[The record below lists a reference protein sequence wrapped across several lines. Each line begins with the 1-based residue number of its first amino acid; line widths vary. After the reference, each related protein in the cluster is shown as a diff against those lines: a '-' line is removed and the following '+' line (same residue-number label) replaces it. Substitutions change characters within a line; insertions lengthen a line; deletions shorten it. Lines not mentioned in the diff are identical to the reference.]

1 MPLLFV
7 YALLVTLMLFN
18 SKPPLAE
25 RLRPT
30 RLDDLVGQE
39 HLVGEK
45 GVIRKTIQSG
55 NIPSMIFWGPP
66 GVGKTTIANIIANEA
81 KKPFY
86 ILSAISAGVK
96 DIREII
102 DKARSSP
109 RSILFIDEIH
119 RFNKSQQ
126 DALLGAVEKGIIT
139 LIGAT
144 TENPSFEINSALL
157 SRAQVYTL
165 NALEEMDLLKL
176 VNHALEKD
184 EELKKRDVE
193 IKEHQALFQL
203 SGGDARKVLNLLE
216 LVVDSDVGGK
226 VVITDELVTSVAQKK
241 IAIYDKSGEQHYDI
255 ISAFIKSIRGSDP
268 NAAIYYLA
276 RMVEGGEDVKFIA
289 RRLVILASEDI
300 GNANPTALIMAN
312 NTFQAVDMIGYP
324 EARIILAQCAVYL
337 ASSPKSNASY
347 MAIENA
353 LSTVRETGDLPVP
366 LSVRNAPTKLMKNM
380 GYGKGYQYAHDYEGG
395 FVNMEFLPE
404 KISGQKFYEPGNN
417 PREEELRKYLRA
429 LWKEKYGY

>member
-1 MPLLFV
+1 
-7 YALLVTLMLFN
+7 ML
-18 SKPPLAE
+18 SESSAPLAE

-30 RLDDLVGQE
+30 KLEDVVGQQ
-39 HLVGEK
+39 HLVGER
-45 GVIRKTIQSG
+45 GMLRTVLRSG
-55 NIPSMIFWGPP
+55 TIPSMIFWGPP
-66 GVGKTTIANIIANEA
+66 GVGKTTLANIIANEA

-96 DIREII
+96 DIREVIE
-102 DKARSSP
+102 KAKASP

-119 RFNKSQQ
+119 RFNKGQQ

-144 TENPSFEINSALL
+144 TENPSFEVNAALL
-157 SRAQVYTL
+157 SRCQVYVL
-165 NALEEMDLLKL
+165 QALEEKDLIQL
-176 VNHALEKD
+176 VQHALQKD
-184 EELKKRDVE
+184 EVLKKKKV
-193 IKEHQALFQL
+193 ILQEHSALFQL

-216 LVVDSDVGGK
+216 LVVEAEEGDE
-226 VVITDELVTSVAQKK
+226 VVITDALSMQVAQKK

-276 RMVEGGEDVKFIA
+276 RMIEGGEDVSFIA
-289 RRLVILASEDI
+289 RRMLILASEDI
-300 GNANPTALIMAN
+300 GNANPTALVMAT
-312 NTFQAVDMIGYP
+312 NTFQAVNVIGYP

-347 MAIENA
+347 MAIEAA
-353 LSTVRETGDLPVP
+353 LQKVNETGDLSVP
-366 LSVRNAPTKLMKNM
+366 LAVRNAPTKLMKNL
-380 GYGKGYQYAHDYEGG
+380 GYGKDYQYAHNFENN
-395 FVNMEFLPE
+395 FVSMEFLPDQL
-404 KISGQKFYEPGNN
+404 KGVKFYEPGKNA
-417 PREEELRKYLRA
+417 REDEMRKYLRT

>member
-1 MPLLFV
+1 
-7 YALLVTLMLFN
+7 MLFN

-102 DKARSSP
+102 EKARSSP

-144 TENPSFEINSALL
+144 TENPSFEVNSALL
-157 SRAQVYTL
+157 SRSQVYTL
-165 NALEEMDLLKL
+165 NALEEKDLLKL
-176 VNHALEKD
+176 VNQALKKD

-193 IKEHQALFQL
+193 VKEHQALFQL

-216 LVVDSDVGGK
+216 LVVDSLTEGK

-289 RRLVILASEDI
+289 RRMVILASEDI
-300 GNANPTALIMAN
+300 GNANPTALVMAN

-347 MAIENA
+347 IAIENA

-417 PREEELRKYLRA
+417 PREDELRKYLRA

>member
-1 MPLLFV
+1 MFG
-7 YALLVTLMLFN
+7 

-25 RLRPT
+25 RMRPSS
-30 RLDDLVGQE
+30 LEDLVGQA
-39 HLVGEK
+39 HLVGTN

-55 NIPSMIFWGPP
+55 NIPSMILWGPP
-66 GVGKTTIANIIANEA
+66 GVGKTTIANIIANEV
-81 KKPFY
+81 KKPFHT
-86 ILSAISAGVK
+86 LSAVSAGVK
-96 DIREII
+96 DVREII
-102 DKARSSP
+102 EKARVSP

-157 SRAQVYTL
+157 SRCQVYTL
-165 NALEEMDLLKL
+165 NALDEKDLLKL
-176 VNHALEKD
+176 VQQALTTD
-184 EELKKRDVE
+184 AELKNREVE
-193 IKEHQALFQL
+193 VAEHQALFQL

-216 LVVDSDVGGK
+216 LVIDSEGEDP
-226 VVITDELVTSVAQKK
+226 VIITNALVTNVAQKK

-276 RMVEGGEDVKFIA
+276 RMIEGGEDVKFIA
-289 RRLVILASEDI
+289 RRMVILASEDI
-300 GNANPTALIMAN
+300 GNANPTALVMAT
-312 NTFQAVDMIGYP
+312 NTFQAVNVIGYP

-337 ASSPKSNASY
+337 ASSAKSNASY
-347 MAIENA
+347 MAIEDA
-353 LSTVRETGDLPVP
+353 LRVVRETGDLPVP
-366 LSVRNAPTKLMKNM
+366 LAVRNAPTKLMKEL
-380 GYGKGYQYAHDYEGG
+380 GYGKGYQYAHSFENN
-395 FVNMEFLPE
+395 FVSMEFLPD
-404 KISGQKFYEPGNN
+404 KISGTKFYEPGKNV
-417 PREEELRKYLRA
+417 REEELRKYLRA

>member
-1 MPLLFV
+1 
-7 YALLVTLMLFN
+7 MLFN
-18 SKPPLAE
+18 TKPPLAE
-25 RLRPT
+25 RMRPSK
-30 RLDDLVGQE
+30 LEDLVGQE
-39 HLVGEK
+39 HLVGEG

-66 GVGKTTIANIIANEA
+66 GVGKTTIANIIANEV
-81 KKPFY
+81 KKPFHV
-86 ILSAISAGVK
+86 LSAVSAGVK

-102 DKARSSP
+102 DKAKSAP

-144 TENPSFEINSALL
+144 TENPSFEVNSALL
-157 SRAQVYTL
+157 SRSQVYTL
-165 NALEEMDLLKL
+165 NALEEKDLLKL
-176 VNHALEKD
+176 VNQALTKD

-193 IKEHQALFQL
+193 IKEHRALFQL

-216 LVVDSDVGGK
+216 LVVDSDVDGK
-226 VVITDELVTSVAQKK
+226 VVITDDLVTNVAQKK

-276 RMVEGGEDVKFIA
+276 RMVEGGEDVRFIA
-289 RRLVILASEDI
+289 RRMLILASEDI
-300 GNANPTALIMAN
+300 GNANPTALVIAN
-312 NTFQAVDMIGYP
+312 NTFQAVDVIGYP

-337 ASSPKSNASY
+337 ASSAKSNASY

-353 LSTVRETGDLPVP
+353 IGVVRETGDLPVP
-366 LSVRNAPTKLMKNM
+366 LAVRNAPTKLMKDM
-380 GYGKGYQYAHDYEGG
+380 GYGKGYQYAHDYDGN
-395 FVNMEFLPE
+395 FISTEFLPE
-404 KISGQKFYEPGNN
+404 KISGQKFYEPGKNA
-417 PREEELRKYLRA
+417 REDELRKYLRS